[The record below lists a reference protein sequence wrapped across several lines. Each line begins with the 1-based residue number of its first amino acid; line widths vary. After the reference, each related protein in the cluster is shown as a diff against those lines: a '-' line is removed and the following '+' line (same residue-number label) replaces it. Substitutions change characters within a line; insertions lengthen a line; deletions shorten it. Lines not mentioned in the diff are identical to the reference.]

1 MSSHL
6 PTRAAMPHLLTSTTW
21 LRLIFQSWALTS
33 TRASLEAASTELAR
47 LGSKKKT
54 SIWAMNKAEL
64 VEVARKE
71 LGLTVTQAEKETVLI
86 LRERIR
92 ATRSAAEVAG
102 DPLTKLPKGLD
113 KMLVADLKT
122 ELVIRGLPEPEQ
134 PTRAR
139 MIMLIRDDVVSRYE
153 DHYHET
159 PHHTLTSTSS
169 ATRTP
174 IPDDLDW
181 NMAEDP
187 MRRRVDRR

>member
-1 MSSHL
+1 M
-6 PTRAAMPHLLTSTTW
+6 M
-21 LRLIFQSWALTS
+21 FQSWALMV

-64 VEVARKE
+64 VEIARKE
-71 LGLTVTQAEKETVLI
+71 LGLTVTQAEKETVLV

-92 ATRSAAEVAG
+92 ATRSATAVVG
-102 DPLTKLPKGLD
+102 DPLSRLPKGLD
-113 KMLVADLKT
+113 KMLVSDLK
-122 ELVIRGLPEPEQ
+122 EQLVIRGLPEPEHA
-134 PTRAR
+134 TRAR

-153 DHYHET
+153 DQYHET
-159 PHHTLTSTSS
+159 PHLTSTSS

-174 IPDDLDW
+174 IPPEEDVDW

-187 MRRRVDRR
+187 MRRREDRR

>member
-1 MSSHL
+1 M
-6 PTRAAMPHLLTSTTW
+6 

-92 ATRSAAEVAG
+92 ATRSATEVVG
-102 DPLTKLPKGLD
+102 DPLTRLPKGLD

-122 ELVIRGLPEPEQ
+122 ELVIRGLPEPEHA
-134 PTRAR
+134 TRAR

-174 IPDDLDW
+174 IPEDQDW
-181 NMAEDP
+181 NMAEDS